1 MTDVSKIS
9 TAFEWSI
16 SKMAEAL
23 GMSRNTVSKRLR
35 EGQVQP
41 SGRER
46 GSPVYALKDAMPAL
60 FQPDTQQTNGLLDPN
75 QMPPEM
81 RKAWFQSENE
91 RLKFEKTQSQLCGAD
106 DVARNMAL
114 MAKSV
119 IQVLE
124 TLPDVLERD
133 CALQP
138 RQVAKVQEAIDDLRD
153 QLAVQVA
160 YIEPEEEP
168 EEC

>member
-1 MTDVSKIS
+1 MSEISKIS
-9 TAFEWSI
+9 TAFQWSI

-35 EGQVQP
+35 EANVSPAGT
-41 SGRER
+41 ER

-60 FQPDTQQTNGLLDPN
+60 YQNDTPTVGGLIDPN

-91 RLKFEKTQSQLCGAD
+91 RLKFEKTESQLCGAD
-106 DVARNMAL
+106 DVARNMAQL
-114 MAKSV
+114 AKSV

-124 TLPDVLERD
+124 TLPDILERD

-138 RQVAKVQEAIDDLRD
+138 AQVAKVQAAIDDMRD
-153 QLAVQVA
+153 QLAIQAA
-160 YIEPEEEP
+160 YIEPEP
-168 EEC
+168 EDVC

>member
-1 MTDVSKIS
+1 
-9 TAFEWSI
+9 
-16 SKMAEAL
+16 
-23 GMSRNTVSKRLR
+23 MSRNTVSKRLR
-35 EGQVQP
+35 EGNVPP
-41 SGRER
+41 SRRER

-60 FQPDTQQTNGLLDPN
+60 FQPDTVTTNGLFDPN

-81 RKAWFQSENE
+81 RKAWYQSENE
-91 RLKFEKTQSQLCGAD
+91 RLKFEKTQGELCSAD

-114 MAKSV
+114 MAKAV

-138 RQVAKVQEAIDDLRD
+138 TQVAKVQMAIDDLRD
-153 QLAVQVA
+153 QLAVQAAV
-160 YIEPEEEP
+160 IDDNEEDV
-168 EEC
+168 EC